1 MKTPCLLLLALLA
14 VTAGAQQ
21 LPHPNHIVIV
31 IEENKAFG
39 DVIGSPNAQYLN
51 SLLPQGALLTNFH
64 ALHHPSQPNY
74 LELFSGSN
82 QAVCNDDC
90 PPPGSITAPNLA
102 RSLFAAGKTFV
113 GFAEDLPADRT
124 KCKQGNYARKH
135 VPWLDFTSI
144 PLTATKNTFPSN
156 AVGFA
161 GLPTV
166 SFVIPNLVN
175 DMHNTAGGGH
185 DRATEIRN
193 GDRWLKEHLDAY
205 RLWAMTHNSL
215 LIGTWDED
223 SVSVSPPAACP
234 GINTAPS
241 QNRIATI
248 IVGEHVRPASTSG
261 TRYDLSSLLRTIE
274 DIYGLPRLGAS
285 ASAAPITDIWQ

>member
-1 MKTPCLLLLALLA
+1 MKTPSLLLLALLA
-14 VTAGAQQ
+14 GAQE
-21 LPHPNHIVIV
+21 LPRPDHIVIV

-39 DVIGSPNAQYLN
+39 EVIGSANATYLN
-51 SLLPQGALLTNFH
+51 SLVPEGALLTNFH

-90 PPPGSITAPNLA
+90 PPTASITAPNLG
-102 RSLFAAGKTFV
+102 RSLLAAGKTFV

-144 PLTATKNTFPSN
+144 PASATKNTFPST

-161 GLPTV
+161 SLPTV
-166 SFVIPNLVN
+166 SFVIPNLIN
-175 DMHNTAGGGH
+175 DMHNIVGGGH
-185 DRATEIRN
+185 DRAKEIHN
-193 GDRWLKEHLDAY
+193 GDQWLKDNLDAY
-205 RLWAMTHNSL
+205 RQWAMTHNSL
-215 LIGTWDED
+215 LVVTWDED
-223 SVSVSPPAACP
+223 SASVSTPAACP
-234 GINTAPS
+234 GINTGPS

-261 TRYDLSSLLRTIE
+261 TRYDLSSLLRTVE

-285 ASAAPITDIWQ
+285 ASAAAITDIWQ